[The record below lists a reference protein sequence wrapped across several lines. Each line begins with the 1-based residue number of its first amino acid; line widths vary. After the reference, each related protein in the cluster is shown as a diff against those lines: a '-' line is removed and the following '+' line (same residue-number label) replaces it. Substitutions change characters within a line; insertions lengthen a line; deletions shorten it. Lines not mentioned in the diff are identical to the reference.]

1 MFRLRMAVA
10 IASSALGLIT
20 VVGWSTGSGNRPGGE
35 GLFGF
40 LSAIF
45 WLICIGSGIFLTAD
59 CLSREKREGTL
70 GLLFLTDLKGRDIIL
85 GKLASTSLM
94 TVLMVIG
101 ALPVLALCVLMGGVT
116 GGELFRTCVAL
127 LITMFFSLSVGMFVS
142 TFLRESA
149 QTGAATFGLLLVA
162 AVGPL
167 MLGELIDF
175 WPAQSLEWLSG
186 VRFLSPAYLITRA
199 NVQLSS
205 LHQFAVPAAAIFLT
219 SGTLLAI
226 ASVYV
231 RHTWQDRPRPQ
242 TSGSVAR
249 ILPSSTLAA
258 LRRKRDRLL
267 DQNPILWLAG
277 AGVWQGRLVAGV
289 FVAIVFTG
297 FVAVPDFMRQ
307 ILPVLVSYVLPYLLA
322 LSIASHATQFFAQMR
337 QQNALE
343 FLLSTPLTDAE
354 ILRGQ
359 WLALRRRYLP
369 MAALLILMIWLPGTS
384 FRGLPFAVEL
394 PPAGEI
400 EFMAR
405 AYVTLK
411 AILLWFAAGWA
422 GINFG
427 LKARRTQFAGLIAM
441 IVGVFIPWLSW
452 CVPEV
457 MTSMVVLVICRD
469 LLVGKVRSTITA
481 KLETGQPL

>member
-1 MFRLRMAVA
+1 M
-10 IASSALGLIT
+10 
-20 VVGWSTGSGNRPGGE
+20 
-35 GLFGF
+35 
-40 LSAIF
+40 
-45 WLICIGSGIFLTAD
+45 
-59 CLSREKREGTL
+59 
-70 GLLFLTDLKGRDIIL
+70 
-85 GKLASTSLM
+85 
-94 TVLMVIG
+94 
-101 ALPVLALCVLMGGVT
+101 
-116 GGELFRTCVAL
+116 
-127 LITMFFSLSVGMFVS
+127 
-142 TFLRESA
+142 
-149 QTGAATFGLLLVA
+149 
-162 AVGPL
+162 
-167 MLGELIDF
+167 
-175 WPAQSLEWLSG
+175 
-186 VRFLSPAYLITRA
+186 
-199 NVQLSS
+199 
-205 LHQFAVPAAAIFLT
+205 
-219 SGTLLAI
+219 
-226 ASVYV
+226 
-231 RHTWQDRPRPQ
+231 
-242 TSGSVAR
+242 
-249 ILPSSTLAA
+249 
-258 LRRKRDRLL
+258 L

-277 AGVWQGRLVAGV
+277 AGVWQRRLVAGV

-322 LSIASHATQFFAQMR
+322 LSIASHATQFFVQMR

-427 LKARRTQFAGLIAM
+427 LKGRRTQFAGLIAM